1 MFHRDILNTVLMW
14 IILNKKVVRPDLSSA
29 LVDVFVFS

>member
-1 MFHRDILNTVLMW
+1 MFHYSILNAVLMG
-14 IILNKKVVRPDLSSA
+14 IILNKQVVQPDLSSA